1 MSHIQEQSITD
12 RVLAI
17 ASGHLDSKAPPRSW
31 SLPPTTARSAAYM
44 IPQLMVSPDTLR
56 GMAHDPRAAF
66 VHTQI
71 DGRRTVREI
80 ADACGLFD
88 GEVLDIVCELVSRG
102 VLWLV

>member
-1 MSHIQEQSITD
+1 MHDHSITG

-17 ASGHLDSKAPPRSW
+17 AAGDLDSKAPPRTW

-56 GMAHDPRAAF
+56 GIAHDPRAAF

-71 DGRRTVREI
+71 DGSRTVRQI

-88 GEVLDIVCELVSRG
+88 GEVLDIVCDLVGRG